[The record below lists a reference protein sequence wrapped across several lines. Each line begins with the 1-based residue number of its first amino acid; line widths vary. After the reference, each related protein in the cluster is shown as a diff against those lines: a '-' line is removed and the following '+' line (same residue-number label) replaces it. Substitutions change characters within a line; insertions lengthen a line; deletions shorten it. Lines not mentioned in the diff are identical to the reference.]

1 MTGGRGFGL
10 TILSQE
16 MIAYLSQEMIAYLS
30 QEMIAFFAG
39 PRRLLLVL
47 GIPVS

>member
-16 MIAYLSQEMIAYLS
+16 MIACLSQEMIAY
-30 QEMIAFFAG
+30 FAG

>member
-1 MTGGRGFGL
+1 MTGGRSFGL
-10 TILSQE
+10 TI
-16 MIAYLSQEMIAYLS
+16 LSQEMIAYLS